1 MYKIHYFKSLTST
14 NDKVKGFN
22 ENSVVIAEIQTK
34 GRGRFKRKWVSSKG
48 GLWLSILLK
57 PMHMG
62 KLGYLT
68 FCAAIACQKAV
79 AKMTKLKSK
88 VKWPNDLVVRN
99 KKLCGIL
106 TESSFGNTKF
116 AVVGIG
122 MNTNNQIPKNLQEKA
137 VSLRMMLNKKVDNRK
152 LAEYI
157 LDEFESLYQN
167 FNDKQYKQILKKW
180 KSSSDTI
187 GREVKIITRG
197 KTIKGRIIGIDSDL
211 RLILKAKGNKIKKIA
226 EGDVVYYSE

>member
-1 MYKIHYFKSLTST
+1 
-14 NDKVKGFN
+14 
-22 ENSVVIAEIQTK
+22 
-34 GRGRFKRKWVSSKG
+34 
-48 GLWLSILLK
+48 
-57 PMHMG
+57 
-62 KLGYLT
+62 
-68 FCAAIACQKAV
+68 
-79 AKMTKLKSK
+79 
-88 VKWPNDLVVRN
+88 
-99 KKLCGIL
+99 
-106 TESSFGNTKF
+106 
-116 AVVGIG
+116 

-137 VSLRMMLNKKVDNRK
+137 ESLRMMLNKKVDNRK